1 MGFQDGV
8 DYLLRALHH
17 LLNDLGRSDFYCIL
31 MGDGDAS
38 GTLKVLAK
46 S

>member
-17 LLNDLGRSDFYCIL
+17 LLNDLAEAISIAFL
-31 MGDGDAS
+31 WATAMPS
-38 GTLKVLAK
+38 SLEST